1 MRKEKEQIE
10 EIRKL
15 LFKLMCLF
23 LKSLEVLR
31 VASSP
36 KDEGKMEVV
45 KTFALFLAC

>member
-15 LFKLMCLF
+15 LFKLMCPF
-23 LKSLEVLR
+23 SKFLEVFG

-36 KDEGKMEVV
+36 KDEGKTEVV
-45 KTFALFLAC
+45 KIFALFMAC